1 MDYKNTVEGKA
12 VQRKYRDILYSSR
25 PELPPG
31 HPKMDI
37 QNRAKIFSPFAAL
50 RGYEDEIRSEGR
62 DHLKGSRVEFSD
74 EEKNRLSEQLR
85 QVVKGMRISLLH
97 FKDGFYEETEGV
109 VVKINPLEQV
119 MYLQTVEHSALE
131 KDIPAEIA
139 FGDILCIK
147 AEEN

>member
-1 MDYKNTVEGKA
+1 MDYENTVEGKA
-12 VQRKYRDILYSSR
+12 VQRKYGDILYSSR

-62 DHLKGSRVEFSD
+62 DHLKGSRVDFSD
-74 EEKNRLSEQLR
+74 EEKNRLSEQLQ
-85 QVVKGMRISLLH
+85 QVTKGMRISLRY

-109 VVKINPLEQV
+109 VVKIDPLEQV
-119 MYLQTVEHSALE
+119 IYLQTAEHGALE